1 MNFINKCKIILMII
15 ISCISSCKT
24 IEKASTH
31 GLTSGYY
38 TMNSENKNLQD
49 IYLDVSEEKIDVYPH
64 VNRKPDKANMFTI
77 PLGITDSVALKE
89 IIFKKESIDIDLTS
103 ILLKYRPSVRGLN
116 PQLNTDLNIALYG
129 GWRHDNYNLT
139 GKEDP
144 LGKRY
149 TKVGKLGY
157 DVGFFAGLGTTM
169 INAYTTQNKRNDEY
183 SGMIFQTG
191 FAGFI
196 ESPVASFGLSIG
208 YDYLLN
214 SDRKIWIYRNKPW
227 IGFIVGVALN

>member
-1 MNFINKCKIILMII
+1 MNFIDKYKIVLII
-15 ISCISSCKT
+15 IVGFTTSCKT

-31 GLTSGYY
+31 GLISGYY
-38 TMNSENKNLQD
+38 VLKSENKNLQD
-49 IYLDVSEEKIDVYPH
+49 VYLDISEEKIDVYPR
-64 VNRKPDKANMFTI
+64 VKRIPDKANMFNI
-77 PLGITDSVALKE
+77 PLGTTDSVNFKE
-89 IIFKKESIDIDLTS
+89 IIFKKESIDIDITS
-103 ILLKYRPSVRGLN
+103 ILLKYRSSVRGLN
-116 PQLNTDLNIALYG
+116 AQLNTDLNIALYG
-129 GWRHDNYNLT
+129 GWRHDNYHLID
-139 GKEDP
+139 KEDP

-196 ESPVASFGLSIG
+196 ESSVASFGLSIG

>member
-1 MNFINKCKIILMII
+1 MNFIDKYKIPLII
-15 ISCISSCKT
+15 IIGFTTSCKT

-31 GLTSGYY
+31 GLISGYY
-38 TMNSENKNLQD
+38 ALQSENKNLQD
-49 IYLDVSEEKIDVYPH
+49 VYLDISEEKIDVYPH
-64 VNRKPDKANMFTI
+64 VNRKPDKAIMFTI
-77 PLGITDSVALKE
+77 PLGITDSIALKE

-116 PQLNTDLNIALYG
+116 AQLNTDLNIALYG
-129 GWRHDNYNLT
+129 GWRHDNYNLI

-144 LGKRY
+144 LGRRY

-157 DVGFFAGLGTTM
+157 DIGFFAGLGTTM
-169 INAYTTQNKRNDEY
+169 INAYTSQNKRNDEY

-191 FAGFI
+191 IAGFI

>member
-1 MNFINKCKIILMII
+1 MNFIDKYKIVLMII
-15 ISCISSCKT
+15 IGFSNSCKT

-31 GLTSGYY
+31 GLISGYY
-38 TMNSENKNLQD
+38 ALKSENKNLQD
-49 IYLDVSEEKIDVYPH
+49 VYLDVSDEKIDVYPH

-77 PLGITDSVALKE
+77 PLGITDSIALKE

-116 PQLNTDLNIALYG
+116 AQLNTDLNIALYG
-129 GWRHDNYNLT
+129 GWRHDNYNLI

-144 LGKRY
+144 LGRRY

-157 DVGFFAGLGTTM
+157 DVGFFAGMGTTM
-169 INAYTTQNKRNDEY
+169 INAFTTQNKRNDEY

-191 FAGFI
+191 IAGFI